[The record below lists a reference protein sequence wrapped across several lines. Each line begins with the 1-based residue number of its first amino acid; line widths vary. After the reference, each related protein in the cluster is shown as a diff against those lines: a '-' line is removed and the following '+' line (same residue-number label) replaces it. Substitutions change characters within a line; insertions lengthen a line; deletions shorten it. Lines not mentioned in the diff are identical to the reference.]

1 MPAITNFRS
10 DPEALHDLLQSTKE
24 GETQLPDFQRS
35 WVWNDEQIRSILAS
49 ISLSYPV
56 GVVMMLETGN
66 PDVRFKTRPIEGVT
80 LSNPIEAKRL
90 ILDGQQRLTSLVQS
104 LLLGKPVI
112 TKDAR
117 GKKVHR
123 WYYIDIVK
131 ALAPNFEREEAILS
145 LPEDKIIRNFRGVVE
160 EDYSTPEKEY
170 HKGLFPLA
178 QIFDY
183 AAWRRGYNI
192 LFRYNEESLNLF
204 DRFEEEVIDRFKQY
218 RVPVI
223 LLRKETPREAV
234 CQVFEK
240 VNTGGVSLT
249 VFELI
254 TATFAADK
262 FNLREDWD
270 KREKELKKYQV
281 LRNIQNTDFL
291 QAVTLCATSENPPV
305 SCKRKDV
312 LKLSLLEY
320 QNWANSVTQG
330 FKQAAELLHTQK
342 IFTDRDLPYQTQ
354 LTALAAILAALVN
367 RANNAEDNAKLIR
380 WYWCGVFG
388 ELYGSAIESRLANDF
403 QQVLEWIK
411 NNGSEPVT
419 IRDANFAASRLQYL
433 YTRRSAAY
441 KGLSALLLRDGGCD
455 FHTGYPI
462 DTLKNFDHPI
472 DIHHIFPRHWC
483 QKNGIKS
490 EFYDSVINKTPL
502 SAKTNRQIGSN
513 APSIYLLKIQK
524 ETGICETKIDE
535 ILRSHV
541 IDPVALRADD
551 FDAFFQARQKAL
563 LERIEKAMGKNIVP
577 VVDLSDRSDDPEQDE
592 YDNDLDNDDDLSQA
606 I

>member
-1 MPAITNFRS
+1 MPAITNFS
-10 DPEALHDLLQSTKE
+10 SNPVALLDLLRSTKE

-35 WVWNDEQIRSILAS
+35 WVWKDEQIRSLLAS

-66 PDVRFKTRPIEGVT
+66 HNVRFQTRPIEGVT
-80 LSNPIEAKRL
+80 LNNSVEPKRL

-104 LLLGKPVI
+104 LILGKPVI

-117 GKKVHR
+117 DKTIHR
-123 WYYIDIVK
+123 WYYVDIVK
-131 ALAPNFEREEAILS
+131 ALDPNIEREEAIIS
-145 LPEDKIIRNFRGVVE
+145 LPEDKIIRFRGVVQ
-160 EDYSTPEKEY
+160 EDYSTIEKEY

-204 DRFEEEVIDRFKQY
+204 DRFEEEVIDGFKQY

-223 LLRKETPREAV
+223 LLHKETPREAV

-240 VNTGGVSLT
+240 VNTKGVSLT

-262 FNLREDWD
+262 FNLREDWL
-270 KREKELKKYQV
+270 KREKELKTPQYQV
-281 LRNIQNTDFL
+281 LKNIDNTEFL
-291 QAVTLCATSENPPV
+291 QAVTLCVTYENPPV
-305 SCKRKDV
+305 SCKRKDI
-312 LKLSLLEY
+312 LKLNLEQY
-320 QNWANSVTQG
+320 EKWANSVTQG

-342 IFTDRDLPYQTQ
+342 IFTERDLPYQTQ
-354 LTALAAILAALVN
+354 LTALAAILAALGNPVN
-367 RANNAEDNAKLIR
+367 HAEDNAKLIR

-388 ELYGSAIESRLANDF
+388 EIYGSAIESRLAYDL
-403 QQVLEWIK
+403 QQVVEWIK
-411 NNGSEPVT
+411 NNGSEPFT
-419 IRDANFAASRLQYL
+419 IRDANFAPSRLQYL

-455 FHTGYPI
+455 FYTGSPI
-462 DTLKNFDHPI
+462 DTLKNFDSPI

-483 QKNGIKS
+483 QKNGIKR
-490 EFYDSVINKTPL
+490 ELYDSVINKTPL

-513 APSIYLLKIQK
+513 PPSIYLAKIQK
-524 ETGICETKIDE
+524 DTGISEAKMDE
-535 ILRSHV
+535 LLRSHV

-563 LERIEKAMGKNIVP
+563 LERIGKAMGKNIVP
-577 VVDLSDRSDDPEQDE
+577 VPDESVESTDRDE
-592 YDNDLDNDDDLSQA
+592 YDDLDNEEDLLQDS
-606 I
+606 